1 MSSKDCFP
9 GVNIAGG
16 VNYFLW
22 DRDYTGDCIIK
33 NCSNDNQ
40 EIVATRPLNEFGVFI
55 RDNRAINII
64 HKFIESEDESLSN
77 HTFTRNPF
85 GFVSK
90 ERGESS
96 PIKDCEN
103 VKLISSGG
111 IGYIRRQAVEKNIQ
125 EIEHA
130 IMIYDSAIK
139 TGNDE
144 LDVLLEIKDLL
155 KNKESK

>member
-1 MSSKDCFP
+1 MF
-9 GVNIAGG
+9 
-16 VNYFLW
+16 
-22 DRDYTGDCIIK
+22 
-33 NCSNDNQ
+33 NDNQ

-64 HKFIESEDESLSN
+64 HKFIESGDESLSN

-96 PIKDCEN
+96 PIKGCEN

-111 IGYIRRQAVEKNIQ
+111 IGYIRRQAVEKIFKRLINI
-125 EIEHA
+125 
-130 IMIYDSAIK
+130 K
-139 TGNDE
+139 
-144 LDVLLEIKDLL
+144 LLLEKLYQVME
-155 KNKESK
+155 K